1 MLIRFKVGNFLS
13 FNDIQEFS
21 MLPGN
26 DCSKQNRL
34 YKDTNIELLKF
45 TAIFGAN
52 AAGKSNLVSAMV
64 FAKNMIIKGFPESAI
79 WKYCKLDDA
88 NREKQSYFEF
98 EIELNGRY
106 YAYGFELIL
115 KQQRVVS
122 EWLYELSSEG
132 ESKEIFT
139 RNLEKKE
146 CNIGSY
152 FQDKKLLERLRIY
165 ADDVSEDA
173 SVLFLKNLNQNK
185 DTLYDKFEES
195 KIVQE
200 VFVWFIA
207 NLDINFPDQPISD
220 YTYFDSTENID
231 TICSMIKAF
240 GTGITSYEIVEDQ
253 FEKMSSKIPE
263 RVRKNVV
270 DKLMKNNAS
279 KIEEDIIPAIIL
291 RSRKSFYIVSIE
303 TVNDEEVIKCR
314 TIQFHHDNTGALFD
328 FSEESDGT
336 CRLLDLLTILLEDRS
351 GRVYVIDE
359 IDRSLHPQLT
369 YKFISEYLKVAAK
382 KQIQLI
388 VTTHESRLLDLDLLR
403 RDEIWFV
410 DKNTKGESSV
420 YSFDE
425 YNDMFDKKLDQA
437 YLEGRYGAV
446 PIFNEIFPS

>member
-64 FAKNMIIKGFPESAI
+64 FAKNMIMKGFPESAI

-106 YAYGFELIL
+106 YAYGFELVL

-122 EWLYELSSEG
+122 EWLYELSSDG

-139 RNLEKKE
+139 RDLEKKE
-146 CNIGSY
+146 CNISSY
-152 FQDKKLLERLRIY
+152 FHNEELLKRLQVY
-165 ADDVSEDA
+165 ADDIREDA
-173 SVLFLKNLNQNK
+173 TVLFLKNLNQNK
-185 DTLYDKFEES
+185 DKLYTFEES
-195 KIVQE
+195 KIIQE
-200 VFVWFIA
+200 VFVWFMLK
-207 NLDINFPDQPISD
+207 LDINLPDEPISG
-220 YTYFDSTENID
+220 YSYFTSNKNIE
-231 TICSMIKAF
+231 TICSRIAAF
-240 GTGITSYEIVEDQ
+240 GTGITDYEVVT
-253 FEKMSSKIPE
+253 SSPENVIGKIPE
-263 RVRKNVV
+263 ELFK
-270 DKLMKNNAS
+270 
-279 KIEEDIIPAIIL
+279 
-291 RSRKSFYIVSIE
+291 
-303 TVNDEEVIKCR
+303 EVIANLTENKLVKTLDGKNPTVTIRGDREFYVFSIDKTKDEDVVICK
-314 TIQFHHDNTGALFD
+314 TIQFHHGNKQISFE

-336 CRLLDLLTILLEDRS
+336 RRLLDLLTILLEDKPD
-351 GRVYVIDE
+351 RVYVIDE

-382 KQIQLI
+382 KKIQF
-388 VTTHESRLLDLDLLR
+388 RLLDLNLLR